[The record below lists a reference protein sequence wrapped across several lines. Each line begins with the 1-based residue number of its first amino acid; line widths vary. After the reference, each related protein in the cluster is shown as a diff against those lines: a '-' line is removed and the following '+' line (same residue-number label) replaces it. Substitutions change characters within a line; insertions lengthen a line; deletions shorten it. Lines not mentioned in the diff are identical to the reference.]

1 MAVLRPETQTSK
13 VCKREEPIDMARYGK
28 AKTTSTL
35 EAKPEPAADAEPKP
49 FPAETTFYR
58 RISHGRTART
68 LSVSAFVRDEWD
80 YVRIDVRPQ
89 GRGQW
94 IWQITP
100 LMDDPADLEK
110 EVKTE

>member
-1 MAVLRPETQTSK
+1 MAVHHFETETSK
-13 VCKREEPIDMARYGK
+13 VCKRKEALDMARYGK
-28 AKTTSTL
+28 AKTESTL
-35 EAKPEPAADAEPKP
+35 EAKSEPAADAEPKP
-49 FPAETTFYR
+49 FPAETVFYR

-94 IWQITP
+94 VWLVTP
-100 LMDDPADLEK
+100 LMDDPADLQK